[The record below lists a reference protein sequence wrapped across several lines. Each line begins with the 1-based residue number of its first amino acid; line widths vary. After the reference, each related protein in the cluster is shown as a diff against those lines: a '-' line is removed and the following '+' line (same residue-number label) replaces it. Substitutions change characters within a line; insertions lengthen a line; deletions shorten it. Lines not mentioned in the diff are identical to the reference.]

1 MGAEIFDVA
10 ISLATSDN
18 QKVDVLYATKVSSKK
33 NKDTST
39 TLTFQ
44 GDVSTG
50 AKNTGGTISIEGLYF
65 PTTVEDATKLENIL
79 NGGDLNHPIA
89 ITTVTCSGT
98 SYTANGEPYR
108 RIIIGNGVTVTSDE
122 DEWSPSDAM
131 TQKLELAVDKLTR
144 QAERI

>member
-1 MGAEIFDVA
+1 MGAEIYDVE
-10 ISLATSDN
+10 INLDG
-18 QKVDVLYATKVSSKK
+18 VLILYATKVSNKK

-44 GDVSTG
+44 GDVTTSAG
-50 AKNTGGTISIEGLYF
+50 NTGGTISIEGLYF
-65 PTTVEDATKLENIL
+65 PTDLDQAIALENKL
-79 NGGDLNHPIA
+79 NSSDINV
-89 ITTVTCSGT
+89 VTCSGT
-98 SYTANGEPYR
+98 SYTANGDPYR
-108 RIIIGNGVTVTSDE
+108 RTLIGSGVTVTSDE